1 MRQPDIQ
8 KVFGWATA
16 PFAGGER
23 TPDGSRHLPKEHV
36 HGLSAAAVFSA
47 AKPSLVGI
55 VVRHPNG
62 GRGQPQRVMV
72 SPERG
77 LDGDRWAYG
86 KRNIGDQVS
95 VMNLSVAY
103 QIANGQSV
111 VFFGDNLLVDLDLSE
126 LSLPEGSELSIGTVR
141 FRVSAKP
148 HTPCHLFKARFGEAA
163 FRGTAQDLRL
173 RGLFLEV
180 LSSGQIAAGNV
191 ITLH

>member
-23 TPDGSRHLPKEHV
+23 MPDVSRHLPKEHV
-36 HGLSAAAVFSA
+36 HGLSAAAVFSPEQ
-47 AKPSLVGI
+47 PSLAGI
-55 VVRHPNG
+55 VVRYPNG
-62 GRGQPQRVMV
+62 GRGQPRKVMV
-72 SPERG
+72 SPEQG

-95 VMNLSVAY
+95 IMNLSVAY

-111 VFFGDNLLVDLDLSE
+111 VFFGDNLMVDLDLSE
-126 LSLPEGSELSIGTVR
+126 LSLSEGSELSIGAVR

-163 FRGTAQDLRL
+163 FHATAQDLRL

-180 LSSGQIAAGNV
+180 LSSGQIAAGNA